1 MNDYRLDKYQFL
13 SFNSANN
20 AVVSKS
26 RVLRSPPS
34 YLTSGQSD
42 RGERRTPKDLKSEG
56 QQYTLQLQKLQ
67 HMALSEKNSRIQ
79 EIADQ
84 EAALTR
90 LRGIMIGMGK

>member
-34 YLTSGQSD
+34 YLVGEQSD
-42 RGERRTPKDLKSEG
+42 HGERRTASGLNSEVQHYG
-56 QQYTLQLQKLQ
+56 SHLQQLQRMKY
-67 HMALSEKNSRIQ
+67 SDQ
-79 EIADQ
+79 ENAEQ